1 MPRIKVTLISALQ
14 GITISL
20 LLLLQATQSNMPPAQ
35 PTSIELF
42 RSYFNESFIRKM
54 KGCDLLFE
62 SYDCIFLISNIFTAP
77 FDVKTKTFLKGFNSA
92 WDFYHLHH
100 VCIRSGADGI
110 LYNVQGSNRT
120 LPVEDKS
127 KPETTVRS
135 ASNRI
140 PTFSISHFFPILHQ
154 DFISELDWRK
164 ATKNSDTLQLIRM
177 NDMTLEAF
185 KFAMF
190 YNTSALFANCFRQPS
205 NSTNPAHLMMKL
217 GFFYELANYYEQY
230 GKDVKKIFKF
240 PMPLPFDNA
249 FMHQC
254 ADPFR
259 TGFQKYIHIIIW
271 VVLNIICNL
280 TIIYFSPIFRMA
292 LGTDDV

>member
-1 MPRIKVTLISALQ
+1 M
-14 GITISL
+14 
-20 LLLLQATQSNMPPAQ
+20 
-35 PTSIELF
+35 
-42 RSYFNESFIRKM
+42 
-54 KGCDLLFE
+54 
-62 SYDCIFLISNIFTAP
+62 
-77 FDVKTKTFLKGFNSA
+77 
-92 WDFYHLHH
+92 
-100 VCIRSGADGI
+100 
-110 LYNVQGSNRT
+110 
-120 LPVEDKS
+120 
-127 KPETTVRS
+127 
-135 ASNRI
+135 
-140 PTFSISHFFPILHQ
+140 
-154 DFISELDWRK
+154 DWRK
-164 ATKNSDTLQLIRM
+164 TTKNSDTLQLIRL

-259 TGFQKYIHIIIW
+259 SGFGYM
-271 VVLNIICNL
+271 LL
-280 TIIYFSPIFRMA
+280 TCVS
-292 LGTDDV
+292 